1 MTVDFDLD
9 PLNWMLRE
17 LLITSKIIHV
27 YFYSAVMPQ
36 QKIINHTC
44 KMIMKRNNAFYRQLF
59 LLLCTFALILSL
71 SRTTN
76 SQTLLAQSFLNTN
89 YDSNYYGKMLEADRF
104 YKQGDL
110 QTARKIQEEVK
121 PNFEPPEAIP
131 AAQGEINQLDA
142 TAQQQ
147 WTNAQKAIAEDPE
160 SDEVIDLRILE
171 PLESLVDNNPQF
183 VPGHILL
190 ADTYD
195 LYGYEDE
202 ALDTIEWSA
211 ARYPGRDDVLDK
223 RIELLLAYGK
233 PLEASIAA
241 REFSYSYPDF
251 PKSPA
256 YRTAADEYFKQYESK
271 LKSKITTSAI
281 IGGVGQAAS
290 GDSEA
295 GLNLGQALLEGE
307 SGAGLAISNNY
318 KSQATMVSDPQQLEY
333 ITAIGKKLADLMGR
347 DEFTYEFN
355 IIEDPSPNAFA
366 LPGGKI
372 FFHTGMLQLMDSE
385 AELAGVM
392 SHEIAHSVLS
402 HSYKKL
408 GESAITSSASSL
420 LSGLMGSDGGKV
432 VEIGGVLLNKEF
444 GRDKERQADVLG
456 LRVLDA
462 AGYSADGLYN
472 VMAKLNQLQGSS
484 SLEDSLLSS
493 HPAPAESDGILR
505 GVNSNKR
512 L

>member
-1 MTVDFDLD
+1 
-9 PLNWMLRE
+9 MLRE

-71 SRTTN
+71 NRATN

-131 AAQGEINQLDA
+131 AAQSEIDGLDA

-160 SDEVIDLRILE
+160 SEEVIDLRILE

-333 ITAIGKKLADLMGR
+333 ITANRSKAGR
-347 DEFTYEFN
+347 FD
-355 IIEDPSPNAFA
+355 
-366 LPGGKI
+366 
-372 FFHTGMLQLMDSE
+372 
-385 AELAGVM
+385 
-392 SHEIAHSVLS
+392 
-402 HSYKKL
+402 
-408 GESAITSSASSL
+408 
-420 LSGLMGSDGGKV
+420 GS
-432 VEIGGVLLNKEF
+432 
-444 GRDKERQADVLG
+444 
-456 LRVLDA
+456 
-462 AGYSADGLYN
+462 
-472 VMAKLNQLQGSS
+472 
-484 SLEDSLLSS
+484 
-493 HPAPAESDGILR
+493 
-505 GVNSNKR
+505 
-512 L
+512 